1 MATMSLTCRQ
11 ELEIVEKDTKNFIFD
26 QDTNKCVHIND
37 GIGSPHR
44 KSSNT
49 IAIDD
54 ESDFNLWSIKLHHT
68 HVFKFR
74 RLFYEL
80 MNSTERKLLYF
91 AGFCVLCGGALRLTF
106 FMFIAGIIDL
116 LADTYHSN
124 LHHIC
129 NIHQF
134 IHCESNNQSI
144 LAFAVTLIVVSIFSA
159 LFEYARSTLSSMAIH
174 SFLQRLNTVLFD
186 KLMNQNLSFFESKS
200 KHHLKRLFTKDMKI
214 IRLSLHRIVFVLEAS
229 IHFLCGITYLF
240 IINWD
245 IALIIVC
252 SFVLLSVLSI
262 IFITKSEAVHKLRRK
277 AFEHVISGVRETLN
291 YITTIKTFGKEDD
304 ESYIYSQCIDRAFAS
319 AGEANALLY
328 AYQLWISMVIY
339 GTILSIV
346 WYSSSITI
354 EIGALLIDL
363 FIWLQLNC
371 YIYQMVRF
379 APSVVVKG
387 SQSLI
392 RMLQVIDVDTE
403 QQEDAYIPPS
413 CSIEGTIQI
422 RNINFAY
429 PQRKNRLV
437 LNNICMDFY
446 PSTTTALVGL
456 NASGKSTVF
465 KLLMRFFDATSGQIL
480 IDGVDYTK
488 YNVAFLHSQIG
499 YVGHDVALFYNRSIA
514 DNIKYGI
521 KLDKKSDFLFDSEH
535 FNEEKMFFWRQ
546 SKSITQ
552 AEVEEVAKIANAHEF
567 IMNLSDGYDTI
578 IGDGSGTRLSHG
590 EKQRIGIAR
599 ALLLD
604 PKILLL
610 DEAMSGVDAISK
622 QLIQES
628 LSRIMVGRCVIIVAH
643 SLKTLQNTNRIYVIK
658 NGKNMGCGTHE
669 ELIQN
674 NNQHYMNI
682 ICNDR
687 HV

>member
-11 ELEIVEKDTKNFIFD
+11 ELEIVEEDTKNFIFD

-159 LFEYARSTLSSMAIH
+159 LFEYARSTLSSMAIQ

-328 AYQLWISMVIY
+328 AFQL
-339 GTILSIV
+339 
-346 WYSSSITI
+346 
-354 EIGALLIDL
+354 
-363 FIWLQLNC
+363 
-371 YIYQMVRF
+371 
-379 APSVVVKG
+379 
-387 SQSLI
+387 
-392 RMLQVIDVDTE
+392 
-403 QQEDAYIPPS
+403 
-413 CSIEGTIQI
+413 
-422 RNINFAY
+422 
-429 PQRKNRLV
+429 
-437 LNNICMDFY
+437 
-446 PSTTTALVGL
+446 
-456 NASGKSTVF
+456 
-465 KLLMRFFDATSGQIL
+465 
-480 IDGVDYTK
+480 
-488 YNVAFLHSQIG
+488 
-499 YVGHDVALFYNRSIA
+499 
-514 DNIKYGI
+514 
-521 KLDKKSDFLFDSEH
+521 
-535 FNEEKMFFWRQ
+535 
-546 SKSITQ
+546 
-552 AEVEEVAKIANAHEF
+552 
-567 IMNLSDGYDTI
+567 
-578 IGDGSGTRLSHG
+578 
-590 EKQRIGIAR
+590 
-599 ALLLD
+599 
-604 PKILLL
+604 
-610 DEAMSGVDAISK
+610 
-622 QLIQES
+622 
-628 LSRIMVGRCVIIVAH
+628 
-643 SLKTLQNTNRIYVIK
+643 
-658 NGKNMGCGTHE
+658 
-669 ELIQN
+669 
-674 NNQHYMNI
+674 
-682 ICNDR
+682 
-687 HV
+687 